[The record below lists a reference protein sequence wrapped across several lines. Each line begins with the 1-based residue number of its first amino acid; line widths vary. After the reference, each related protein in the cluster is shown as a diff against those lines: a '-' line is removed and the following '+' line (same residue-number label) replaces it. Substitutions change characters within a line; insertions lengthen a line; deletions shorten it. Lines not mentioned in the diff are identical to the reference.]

1 MMFRVSLP
9 VIFGGGL
16 LLAGCGEKPVG
27 DRAEI
32 VETRMRVI
40 DDRGEGKRSM
50 EAPAVDQSAPAE
62 LPFQWD
68 TPEGWTDVAS
78 TGMLRAANLRFGS
91 AGSGECYFGVM
102 NGDGGGLEANVNRW
116 REQMGLEPLDA
127 EGIGAL
133 SKAGL
138 LGSDAVEIDLEGS
151 FRGMGGGAGKS
162 GYRMLGRLAV
172 RRDMAFFVKMTGT
185 AEEVG
190 ANRAEF
196 AAFCDSIRF
205 TSRPEPE
212 EAVNPFEWAK
222 QEGWEEVASTGPMRA
237 ANFQFGEGGVGECYF
252 GVLTGGGGLDANV
265 NRWRGQMG
273 LEDLDE
279 AAIALLKRKPL
290 MGEEAVHVDFEG
302 SFKKMGAADG
312 QPGYRMLGRIL
323 SSPGFTFFVKMTGP
337 AELVGE
343 NAEKFEAF
351 CMSVGFRSNP
361 GEATE

>member
-1 MMFRVSLP
+1 MLMKTLP
-9 VIFGGGL
+9 VILGVGM
-16 LLAGCGEKPVG
+16 LLAGCGEKPIG

-32 VETRMRVI
+32 VETRLRVI
-40 DDRGEGKRSM
+40 DDSGEGKRSM
-50 EAPAVDQSAPAE
+50 EAPAVDQRAPDE
-62 LPFQWD
+62 LPFEWD

-116 REQMGLEPLDA
+116 RGQMGLEPLDA

-138 LGSDAVEIDLEGS
+138 LGDDAVEIDLEGS
-151 FRGMGGGAGKS
+151 FSGMGGGAGKS
-162 GYRMLGRLAV
+162 NYRMLGRLAV

-205 TSRPEPE
+205 RRAAQPA
-212 EAVNPFEWAK
+212 EAVNPFEWAG

-237 ANFQFGEGGVGECYF
+237 ANFKFGAGGVGECYF
-252 GVLTGGGGLDANV
+252 GVVTGGGGLDANV

-273 LEDLDE
+273 LEGLDE
-279 AAIALLKRKPL
+279 AAIAQLERKTL
-290 MGEEAVHVDFEG
+290 MGEEAVQVDFEG

-351 CMSVGFRSNP
+351 CMSVGFRTAP
-361 GEATE
+361 EEGTK